1 MTQPLD
7 FAIVGAGASGIYT
20 AWRLANATAAE
31 VTSIRKQIG
40 GSGPLRITVF
50 EQSDR
55 IGGRLLSVSPA
66 TLPDTPMEL
75 GGMRYLS
82 NQPLVKGLV
91 EDKLHVSHHP
101 QDVDEPG
108 NVSYLRRRMFRQA
121 DLHTPGVALPYDLTE
136 RELWEIKAPGVTTPA
151 QLILWAVLQEFPE
164 IDGMP
169 SETLRSFL
177 QTAEID
183 GKPLYQWGFWN
194 LIARHLSNEGRQLA
208 LTTVGYDSLGSN
220 ANAVDIIAEN
230 FDFTPDV
237 TYALFDE
244 GFESVIWTLAD
255 EFRAMGGTIA
265 TGMTL
270 EGFQTSAASSP
281 PTYDLEFQKR
291 AGADSPQGVT
301 ARAVV
306 LALPQAALQT
316 LRKIGPVFGPQ
327 AAEVPMLL
335 NSVSSIPL
343 YKLFLIYDR
352 PWWQDQLG
360 LNKGR
365 SLTDLPVRQCY
376 YWATNPGAP
385 SAVMAYNDQDSA
397 SFWGGYQIGPLGP
410 GDALQ
415 TPGVRAYLPDKAPA
429 ASDPSGEYE
438 KQRRLNWEA
447 HKAPHEMVLELHR
460 QLMEMH
466 GVADAPLPIDAA
478 YMDWMNAPYGG
489 AVHFW
494 NPGYKS
500 WEVLDKMIQ
509 PVAGVNAFIVGESY
523 STNQTWVEGALQTS
537 ELLLQGKLG
546 LAKPAWVKEQ
556 KTLHPNGART

>member
-7 FAIVGAGASGIYT
+7 FAVVGGGASGVYT
-20 AWRLANATAAE
+20 AWRLAGATPAE
-31 VTSIRKQIG
+31 VAAIRRQIG
-40 GSGPLRITVF
+40 GSGPLSIAIF

-66 TLPDTPMEL
+66 LLPDTAMEL

-91 EDKLHVSHHP
+91 EKKLHVSRHP

-108 NVSYLRRRMFRQA
+108 NVTYLRRKMFRLA

-151 QLILWAVLQEFPE
+151 QLILWAVLQEFPQ
-164 IDGMP
+164 IAGMCP
-169 SETLRSFL
+169 EHLRSFL
-177 QTAEID
+177 QTAAID

-194 LIARHLSNEGRQLA
+194 LLARHLSNEGRQLA
-208 LTTVGYDSLGSN
+208 LTTVGYDSLGAN

-230 FDFTPDV
+230 FDFTPNV
-237 TYALFDE
+237 EYSLFDE
-244 GFESVIWTLAD
+244 GFESVIWKLAD
-255 EFRAMGGTIA
+255 EFTAAQGVIK

-270 EGFQTSAASSP
+270 EGFQASAASGP
-281 PTYDLEFQKR
+281 PGLDLEFER
-291 AGADSPQGVT
+291 RPGEDSGQVVT
-301 ARAVV
+301 TRAVV
-306 LALPQAALQT
+306 LALPQAALLN
-316 LRKIGPVFGPQ
+316 LRKIGPLFGPQ
-327 AAEVPMLL
+327 VPDVPMLL
-335 NSVSSIPL
+335 NSVSSIAL

-352 PWWQDQLG
+352 PWWKEQLN
-360 LNKGR
+360 LDKGR

-376 YWATNPGAP
+376 YWATNDDGP
-385 SAVMAYNDQDSA
+385 SAVMAYNDLDSA
-397 SFWGGYQIGPLGP
+397 SFWGGYQTGPLGP

-415 TPGVRAYLPDKAPA
+415 VPGVLAFTPAMPAPGV
-429 ASDPSGEYE
+429 DPSGEYAAL
-438 KQRRLNWEA
+438 RRQNWDA
-447 HKAPHEMVLELHR
+447 HKAPHEMVVEMHR

-466 GVADAPLPIDAA
+466 GVADAPLPVDAA

-500 WEVLDKMIQ
+500 WEVLDRMIQ

-546 LAKPAWVKEQ
+546 MAKPVWVDDAP
-556 KTLHPNGART
+556 KTQPKGACT

>member
-1 MTQPLD
+1 MKQPID
-7 FAIVGAGASGIYT
+7 CAIIGAGASGIYT
-20 AWRLANATAAE
+20 AWRLANATPAE
-31 VTSIRKQIG
+31 LASIRKVIG

-66 TLPDTPMEL
+66 TMPGTPMEL

-108 NVSYLRRRMFRQA
+108 NLTYLRRKMFRQA
-121 DLHTPGVALPYDLTE
+121 DLHTPGVTLPYDLTE
-136 RELWEIKAPGVTTPA
+136 RELWEIKAPKAQTPA
-151 QLILWAVLQEFPE
+151 ELIGWAVRQEFPE
-164 IDGMP
+164 TKEMP
-169 SETLRSFL
+169 PEKLRRFL
-177 QTAEID
+177 QTAKID

-208 LTTVGYDSLGSN
+208 LTTVGYDSLGAN

-230 FDFTPDV
+230 FDFTPGV
-237 TYALFDE
+237 TYTLFDE
-244 GFESVIWTLAD
+244 GFESVIWKLAD
-255 EFRAMGGTIA
+255 EFLAMGGTIA

-270 EGFQTSAASSP
+270 DGFQASAGSGP
-281 PTYDLEFQKR
+281 PAYDLDFESRPGMGTPKT
-291 AGADSPQGVT
+291 AT

-306 LALPQAALQT
+306 LALPQAALQA
-316 LRKIGPVFGPQ
+316 LRKVGPVFGPQ
-327 AAEVPMLL
+327 AEQVPMLL

-343 YKLFLIYDR
+343 YKLFLVYDR
-352 PWWQDQLG
+352 PWWQEQLG
-360 LNKGR
+360 LDKGR

-376 YWATNPGAP
+376 YWATNKGKH
-385 SAVMAYNDQDSA
+385 SAIMAYNDQDSA

-415 TPGVRAYLPDKAPA
+415 TPGVRAYVHDKASA

-438 KQRRLNWEA
+438 KQRRLNWDA
-447 HKAPHEMVLELHR
+447 HKAPHEMVVEMHR
-460 QLMEMH
+460 QLTEMH
-466 GVADAPLPIDAA
+466 GVPHAPMPVDAA
-478 YMDWMNAPYGG
+478 YMDWMNAPFGG

-500 WEVLDKMIQ
+500 WEVLDQMIQ

-537 ELLLQGKLG
+537 ELLLQGKFG
-546 LAKPAWVKEQ
+546 MSRPAWVTTE
-556 KTLHPNGART
+556 KTDAHKGSRP

>member
-7 FAIVGAGASGIYT
+7 FAIIGAGASGIYT

-31 VTSIRKQIG
+31 VAAIRKVIG
-40 GSGPLRITVF
+40 GSGPLTITVF

-66 TLPDTPMEL
+66 ALPGTAMEL

-91 EDKLHVSHHP
+91 EEKLHVSHHP

-108 NVSYLRRRMFRQA
+108 NIAYLRRKMFRQA
-121 DLHTPGVALPYDLTE
+121 DLHMPGVALPYDLTE

-151 QLILWAVLQEFPE
+151 QLILWAVLEQFPE

-169 SETLRSFL
+169 SDKLRGFL
-177 QTAEID
+177 QRAEID

-194 LIARHLSNEGRQLA
+194 LLARHLSNEGRQLA
-208 LTTVGYDSLGSN
+208 LTTVGYDSLGAN

-230 FDFTPDV
+230 FDFTPGV
-237 TYALFDE
+237 TYALFDQ
-244 GFESVIWTLAD
+244 GFESVIWKLAD
-255 EFRAMGGTIA
+255 EFRATGGTIT

-270 EGFQTSAASSP
+270 EAFQTSADSGQ
-281 PTYDLEFQKR
+281 PTYDLAFEARDKD
-291 AGADSPQGVT
+291 DSPQAVT

-306 LALPQAALQT
+306 LAL
-316 LRKIGPVFGPQ
+316 RKTGPVFGPQ
-327 AAEVPMLL
+327 APQVPMLL

-352 PWWQDQLG
+352 PWWQEQLK
-360 LNKGR
+360 LDKGR

-376 YWATNPGAP
+376 YWATNPGGP
-385 SAVMAYNDQDSA
+385 SAIMAYNDQDSA

-415 TPGVRAYLPDKAPA
+415 TPGIRAFAPDRSPA

-438 KQRRLNWEA
+438 QQRRLNWDA
-447 HKAPHEMVLELHR
+447 HKAPHEMVVEMHR

-466 GVADAPLPIDAA
+466 GVSDAPLPIDAA
-478 YMDWMNAPYGG
+478 YMDWMNAPFGG

-494 NPGYKS
+494 NPGHKS
-500 WEVLDKMIQ
+500 WEVLEQMIQ

-537 ELLLQGKLG
+537 ELLLQGRFG
-546 LAKPAWVKEQ
+546 MARPGWVKTE
-556 KTLHPNGART
+556 KTPEGTRA

>member
-7 FAIVGAGASGIYT
+7 FAIIGAGASGIYT

-31 VTSIRKQIG
+31 VAAIRKVIG
-40 GSGPLRITVF
+40 GSGPLSITVF

-55 IGGRLLSVSPA
+55 VGGRLLSVSPA
-66 TLPDTPMEL
+66 ALPGTAMEL

-91 EDKLHVSHHP
+91 EEKLHVSHHP

-108 NVSYLRRRMFRQA
+108 NIAYLRRKMFRQA
-121 DLHTPGVALPYDLTE
+121 DLHMPGVALPYDLTE
-136 RELWEIKAPGVTTPA
+136 RELWEIKASGVTMPA
-151 QLILWAVLQEFPE
+151 QLILWAVLEQFPE

-169 SETLRSFL
+169 SDKLRGFL
-177 QTAEID
+177 QRAEID

-194 LIARHLSNEGRQLA
+194 LLARHLSNEGRQLA
-208 LTTVGYDSLGSN
+208 LTTVGYDSLGAN

-230 FDFTPDV
+230 FDFTPGV
-237 TYALFDE
+237 TYALFDQ
-244 GFESVIWTLAD
+244 GFESVIWKLAD
-255 EFRAMGGTIA
+255 EFRATGGTIT
-265 TGMTL
+265 TGMML
-270 EGFQTSAASSP
+270 EGFQTSADSGQ
-281 PTYDLEFQKR
+281 PTYDLAFEARDKD
-291 AGADSPQGVT
+291 DSPQAVT

-306 LALPQAALQT
+306 LALPQAALQA
-316 LRKIGPVFGPQ
+316 LRKTGPVFGPQ
-327 AAEVPMLL
+327 APQVPMLL

-352 PWWQDQLG
+352 PWWQEQLK
-360 LNKGR
+360 LDKGR

-376 YWATNPGAP
+376 YWATNPGGP
-385 SAVMAYNDQDSA
+385 SAIMAYNDQDSA

-415 TPGVRAYLPDKAPA
+415 TPGIRAFAPDLSPPG
-429 ASDPSGEYE
+429 SDPSGEYE
-438 KQRRLNWEA
+438 QQRRLNWDA
-447 HKAPHEMVLELHR
+447 HKAPHEMVVEMHR

-466 GVADAPLPIDAA
+466 GVSDAPLPIDAA
-478 YMDWMNAPYGG
+478 YMDWMNAPFGG

-500 WEVLDKMIQ
+500 WEVLEQMIQ

-546 LAKPAWVKEQ
+546 MAKPGWVKTE
-556 KTLHPNGART
+556 KTPEGTRS

>member
-7 FAIVGAGASGIYT
+7 FAIIGAGASGIYT

-31 VTSIRKQIG
+31 VAAIRKVIG
-40 GSGPLRITVF
+40 GSGPLTITVF

-55 IGGRLLSVSPA
+55 VGGRLLSVSPA
-66 TLPDTPMEL
+66 ALPGTAMEL

-91 EDKLHVSHHP
+91 EEKLHVSHHP

-108 NVSYLRRRMFRQA
+108 NIAYLRRKMFRQA
-121 DLHTPGVALPYDLTE
+121 DLHMPGVALPYDLTE

-151 QLILWAVLQEFPE
+151 QLILWAVLEQFPE

-169 SETLRSFL
+169 SDKLRGFL
-177 QTAEID
+177 QRAEID

-194 LIARHLSNEGRQLA
+194 LLARHLSNEGRQLA
-208 LTTVGYDSLGSN
+208 LTTVGYDSLGAN

-230 FDFTPDV
+230 FDFTPGV
-237 TYALFDE
+237 TYALFDQ
-244 GFESVIWTLAD
+244 GFESVIWKLAD
-255 EFRAMGGTIA
+255 EFRATGGTIT

-270 EGFQTSAASSP
+270 EAFQTSADSGQ
-281 PTYDLEFQKR
+281 PTYDLAFEARDKD
-291 AGADSPQGVT
+291 DSPQAVT

-306 LALPQAALQT
+306 LALPQAALQA
-316 LRKIGPVFGPQ
+316 LRKTGPVFGPQ
-327 AAEVPMLL
+327 APQVPMLL

-352 PWWQDQLG
+352 PWWQEQLK
-360 LNKGR
+360 LDKGR

-376 YWATNPGAP
+376 YWATNPGGP
-385 SAVMAYNDQDSA
+385 SAIMAYNDQDSA

-415 TPGVRAYLPDKAPA
+415 TPGIRAFAPDLSPPG
-429 ASDPSGEYE
+429 SDPSGEYE
-438 KQRRLNWEA
+438 QQRRLNWDA
-447 HKAPHEMVLELHR
+447 HKAPHEMVVEMHR

-466 GVADAPLPIDAA
+466 GVSDAPLPIDAA
-478 YMDWMNAPYGG
+478 YMDWMNAPFGG

-500 WEVLDKMIQ
+500 WEVLEQMIQ

-537 ELLLQGKLG
+537 ELLLQGRFG
-546 LAKPAWVKEQ
+546 MARPGWVKTE
-556 KTLHPNGART
+556 KTPEGTRA

>member
-7 FAIVGAGASGIYT
+7 FAIIGAGASGIYT

-31 VTSIRKQIG
+31 VAAIRKVIG
-40 GSGPLRITVF
+40 GSGPLTITVF

-66 TLPDTPMEL
+66 ALPGTAMEL

-91 EDKLHVSHHP
+91 EEKLHVSHHP

-108 NVSYLRRRMFRQA
+108 NIAYLRRKMFRQA
-121 DLHTPGVALPYDLTE
+121 DLHMPGVALPYDLTE
-136 RELWEIKAPGVTTPA
+136 RELWEIKASGVTTPA
-151 QLILWAVLQEFPE
+151 QLILWAVLEQFPE

-169 SETLRSFL
+169 SDKLRSFL
-177 QTAEID
+177 QRAEID

-194 LIARHLSNEGRQLA
+194 LLARHLSNEGRQLA
-208 LTTVGYDSLGSN
+208 LTTVGYDSLGAN

-237 TYALFDE
+237 TYALFDQ
-244 GFESVIWTLAD
+244 GFESVIWKLAD
-255 EFRAMGGTIA
+255 EFRATGGTIT

-270 EGFQTSAASSP
+270 EAFQTSADSGQ
-281 PTYDLEFQKR
+281 PTYDLAFEARDKD
-291 AGADSPQGVT
+291 DSPQAVT

-306 LALPQAALQT
+306 LALPQAALQA
-316 LRKIGPVFGPQ
+316 LRKTGPVFGPQ
-327 AAEVPMLL
+327 APQVPMLL

-352 PWWQDQLG
+352 PWWQEQLK
-360 LNKGR
+360 LDKGR

-376 YWATNPGAP
+376 YWATNPGGP
-385 SAVMAYNDQDSA
+385 SAIMAYNDQDSA

-415 TPGVRAYLPDKAPA
+415 TPGIRAFAPDLSPPG
-429 ASDPSGEYE
+429 SDPSGEYE
-438 KQRRLNWEA
+438 QQRRLNWDA
-447 HKAPHEMVLELHR
+447 HKAPHEMVVEMHR

-466 GVADAPLPIDAA
+466 GVSDAPLPIDAA
-478 YMDWMNAPYGG
+478 YMDWMNAPFGG

-500 WEVLDKMIQ
+500 WEVLEQMIQ

-537 ELLLQGKLG
+537 ELLLQGRFG
-546 LAKPAWVKEQ
+546 MARPGWVKTE
-556 KTLHPNGART
+556 KTPEGTRA

>member
-7 FAIVGAGASGIYT
+7 FAIIGAGASGIYT

-31 VTSIRKQIG
+31 VAAIRKVIG
-40 GSGPLRITVF
+40 GSGPLTITVF

-66 TLPDTPMEL
+66 ALPGTAMEL

-91 EDKLHVSHHP
+91 EEKLHVSHHP

-108 NVSYLRRRMFRQA
+108 NIAYLRRKMFRQA
-121 DLHTPGVALPYDLTE
+121 DLHMPGVALPYDLTE
-136 RELWEIKAPGVTTPA
+136 RELWEIKASGVTTPA
-151 QLILWAVLQEFPE
+151 QLILWAVLDQFPE

-169 SETLRSFL
+169 SDKLRGFL
-177 QTAEID
+177 QRAEID

-194 LIARHLSNEGRQLA
+194 LLARHLSNEGRQLA
-208 LTTVGYDSLGSN
+208 LTTVGYDSLGAN

-237 TYALFDE
+237 TYALFDQ
-244 GFESVIWTLAD
+244 GFESVIWKLAD
-255 EFRAMGGTIA
+255 EFRATGGTIT

-270 EGFQTSAASSP
+270 EAFQTSADSGQ
-281 PTYDLEFQKR
+281 PTYDLAFEARDKD
-291 AGADSPQGVT
+291 DSPQAVT

-306 LALPQAALQT
+306 LALPQAALQA
-316 LRKIGPVFGPQ
+316 LRKTGPVFGPQ
-327 AAEVPMLL
+327 APQVPMLL

-352 PWWQDQLG
+352 PWWQEQLK
-360 LNKGR
+360 LDKGR

-376 YWATNPGAP
+376 YWATNPGGP
-385 SAVMAYNDQDSA
+385 SAIMAYNDQDSA

-415 TPGVRAYLPDKAPA
+415 TPGIRAFAPDLSPPG
-429 ASDPSGEYE
+429 SDPSGEYE
-438 KQRRLNWEA
+438 LQRRLNWDA
-447 HKAPHEMVLELHR
+447 HKAPHEMVVEMHR

-466 GVADAPLPIDAA
+466 GVSDAPLPIDAA
-478 YMDWMNAPYGG
+478 YMDWMNAPFGG

-500 WEVLDKMIQ
+500 WEVLDQMIQ

-537 ELLLQGKLG
+537 ELLLQGRFG
-546 LAKPAWVKEQ
+546 MARPGWVKTE
-556 KTLHPNGART
+556 KTPEGTRA